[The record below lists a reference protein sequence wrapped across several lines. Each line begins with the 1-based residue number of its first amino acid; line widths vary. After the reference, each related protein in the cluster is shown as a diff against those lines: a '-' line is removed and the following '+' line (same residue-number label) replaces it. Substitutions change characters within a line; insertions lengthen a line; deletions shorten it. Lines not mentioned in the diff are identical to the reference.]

1 MRTMILRD
9 RFSQVRPGGSIY
21 IHVLAS
27 SLLVTIIGLGALAA
41 VRVEMRSARLTRD
54 YGEARACAV
63 SAVELGLL
71 HVRQDPGWR
80 TTWSSGTWL
89 DDKALGAGHFTL
101 LGIDPQ
107 DNLLGDSESDPL
119 VLTGIGTR
127 GIARHKAQVMLVP
140 VIEPLEALNTCLH
153 ASGLVQVKA
162 GKQII
167 VVGAPVSTNALL
179 DNDGTIDGN
188 AEAQSVGHTGTITGT
203 LTVPAPSKRMPDT
216 TVISEYISRA
226 TVVPYTGTIDK
237 AVLTPACNPWGPTDP
252 NGLYVLDTG
261 GNDLIIKNSRI
272 HGTLIVVLGSKTL
285 TLDSAVFC
293 QSYRSDAPV
302 LLVQGD
308 TIIKCSSADTVLS
321 ESVNGT
327 NYNPAG
333 APYEGFSDGDVLDEY
348 PNEIRGLVHVSGTL
362 RLQQTARIVGAVICN
377 GEAYAEETN
386 TIIHDA
392 GLYACPPDG
401 YTYVSRMKISPH
413 SWKQVV
419 D

>member
-1 MRTMILRD
+1 MKTMILRD
-9 RFSQVRPGGSIY
+9 RSRQMGPTGSIY

-41 VRVEMRSARLTRD
+41 VRVEMRSARLACD

-71 HVRQDPGWR
+71 HVRQDPNWR

-89 DDKALGAGHFTL
+89 EDKPLGGGRFTL

-107 DNLLGDSESDPL
+107 DNLLDDSESDPL
-119 VLTGIGTR
+119 VLTGTGTR

-153 ASGLVQVKA
+153 ASSLVQVKA
-162 GKQII
+162 GKRITA
-167 VVGAPVSTNALL
+167 VGAPVSTNGLL

-188 AEAQSVGHTGTITGT
+188 AEAQSIGTTGTITGT
-203 LTVPAPSKRMPDT
+203 LTVPAPSKRMPDA
-216 TVISEYISRA
+216 TVISEYISKA

-237 AVLTPACNPWGPTDP
+237 AVLTAGCNPWGPTDP

-272 HGTLIVVLGSKTL
+272 HGTLIVKMGSKTL
-285 TLDSAVFC
+285 TLDNAVFC
-293 QSYRSDAPV
+293 QSYRSDFPV

-327 NYNPAG
+327 NYNPLG
-333 APYEGFSDGDVLDEY
+333 APYEGFDDGDMLDEY
-348 PNEIRGLVHVSGTL
+348 PSEIRGLVHVEGML
-362 RLQQTARIVGAVICN
+362 RLQQTARIVGVVICDDTV
-377 GEAYAEETN
+377 YAEETN